1 MRAERLRLS
10 EEQGQ
15 RILRL
20 YHLYRLTIGLV
31 LVLLISS
38 ELEDQVLKLVHPEL
52 FHVGSWC
59 YLVFNILVA
68 LFLPPSRQLLPI
80 FILALTDVLMLC
92 GLFYAGG
99 GVPSGIGS
107 LLVVAVA
114 IANILLRGRIG
125 LVIAAAASLGLL
137 YLTFFLSLSSPDATN
152 HYVQAGGLGTL
163 CFAAALVIQAL
174 VRRQEQTETLAEE
187 RAETVANLEELNA
200 LILQRMRT
208 GILVVDSRQA
218 ILLANQ
224 AALGLLRQDDVQ
236 GASLGRH
243 SPMLMHCMKQWRLNP
258 SLRPP
263 TLKVVPDGPT
273 VQPSFI
279 SLNREDDQH
288 VLIFL
293 EDISQIAQQAQQMK
307 LAGLGRLTAGI
318 AHEIRNPLGAISH
331 AAQLLQESEEL
342 DAPDRR
348 LTQIIQDQSKRM
360 NLVIENVLQL
370 SRRRQAEPQQ
380 LDLKEWLQ
388 RFVDE
393 YPGRLRN
400 DSQLHLQL
408 GAGDIQTRMDPHQL
422 NQVLSNLVQNGLRY
436 SAQAH
441 GRGQVWLS
449 LARDPE
455 SDLPMAMQVKLLR
468 AIQEKAVRAVGG
480 QQEVAVDV
488 RILCA
493 THKDLA
499 AEVGAGRF
507 RQDLY
512 YRLNVIEL
520 RVPPLRERRE
530 DIPLLA
536 ERILKRLAGDT
547 GLPAARLT
555 GDAQEKLKN
564 YRFPGNVRELENML
578 ERAYTLC
585 EDDQI
590 QPHDLRLADAPGA
603 SQEGAASLSEIDN
616 LEDYLEDIE
625 RKLIMQALE
634 ETRWNR
640 TAAAQRLGLTF
651 RSMRYRLKKL
661 GID

>member
-224 AALGLLRQDDVQ
+224 AALG
-236 GASLGRH
+236 RH

-455 SDLPMAMQVKLLR
+455 SDLPVLEVIDDGPGVPADKLNNLF
-468 AIQEKAVRAVGG
+468 EPFFTTESKG
-480 QQEVAVDV
+480 
-488 RILCA
+488 
-493 THKDLA
+493 
-499 AEVGAGRF
+499 
-507 RQDLY
+507 
-512 YRLNVIEL
+512 
-520 RVPPLRERRE
+520 
-530 DIPLLA
+530 
-536 ERILKRLAGDT
+536 T
-547 GLPAARLT
+547 GLGLY
-555 GDAQEKLKN
+555 LS
-564 YRFPGNVRELENML
+564 REL
-578 ERAYTLC
+578 C
-585 EDDQI
+585 ESNQARIDY
-590 QPHDLRLADAPGA
+590 RNRE
-603 SQEGAASLSEIDN
+603 EGGGCFRITFAHP
-616 LEDYLEDIE
+616 
-625 RKLIMQALE
+625 RKL
-634 ETRWNR
+634 
-640 TAAAQRLGLTF
+640 
-651 RSMRYRLKKL
+651 S
-661 GID
+661 

>member
-360 NLVIENVLQL
+360 NLVIENVLQAL
-370 SRRRQAEPQQ
+370 PSPPGQTATARPEGVASAVRRRISRQAA
-380 LDLKEWLQ
+380 Q
-388 RFVDE
+388 RQRTA
-393 YPGRLRN
+393 PA
-400 DSQLHLQL
+400 L

-455 SDLPMAMQVKLLR
+455 SDLPVLEVIDDGPGVPADKLNNLF
-468 AIQEKAVRAVGG
+468 EPFFTTESKG
-480 QQEVAVDV
+480 
-488 RILCA
+488 
-493 THKDLA
+493 
-499 AEVGAGRF
+499 
-507 RQDLY
+507 
-512 YRLNVIEL
+512 
-520 RVPPLRERRE
+520 
-530 DIPLLA
+530 
-536 ERILKRLAGDT
+536 T
-547 GLPAARLT
+547 GLGLY
-555 GDAQEKLKN
+555 LS
-564 YRFPGNVRELENML
+564 REL
-578 ERAYTLC
+578 C
-585 EDDQI
+585 ESNQARIDY
-590 QPHDLRLADAPGA
+590 RNRE
-603 SQEGAASLSEIDN
+603 EGGGCFRITFAHP
-616 LEDYLEDIE
+616 
-625 RKLIMQALE
+625 RKL
-634 ETRWNR
+634 
-640 TAAAQRLGLTF
+640 
-651 RSMRYRLKKL
+651 S
-661 GID
+661 